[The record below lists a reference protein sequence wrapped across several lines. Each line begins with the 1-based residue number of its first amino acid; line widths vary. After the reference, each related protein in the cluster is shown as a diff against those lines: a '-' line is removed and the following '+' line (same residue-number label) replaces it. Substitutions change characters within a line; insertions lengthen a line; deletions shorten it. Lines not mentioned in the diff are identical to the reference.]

1 MSDKILADVINL
13 REIITSVLRNY
24 DISESKCSEISE
36 HIYTQYKNSVKLI
49 ATKFLEQ
56 EIERRSTLSTFQELV
71 QKEK

>member
-1 MSDKILADVINL
+1 VSDKILADVINL